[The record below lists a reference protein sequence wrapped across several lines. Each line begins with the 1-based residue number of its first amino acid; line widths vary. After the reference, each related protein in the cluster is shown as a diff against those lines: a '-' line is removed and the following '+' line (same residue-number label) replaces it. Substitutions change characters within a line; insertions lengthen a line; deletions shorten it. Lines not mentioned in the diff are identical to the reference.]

1 MTIQEALDILA
12 QENSSGMSPEEL
24 SRRDTL
30 IRGLSTTNPELAM
43 QVARGPYQMNVGNS
57 VGDSASPTEAWQR
70 GPSAMSNSDY
80 PYSPSSPKGPSQ
92 MQGVATP
99 STTGPI
105 VPGQPPARYNE
116 PGVQSSGSM
125 GSGRPSG
132 AYGPTQGP
140 LNPNGQYGA
149 QPGQVPTININVNG
163 QPQQQGGQT
172 PSWLMGASQDSQ
184 GNSNERA
191 VYPGPAMSSMSNNNY
206 PYSPSFPPQSMAPS
220 AMGQARWN
228 QAEQGPKWYEEQ
240 FNPPIP
246 QNPYNNGAYNNN
258 NYPMSPMWAGQ
269 QWR

>member
-30 IRGLSTTNPELAM
+30 IRGLSTSNPELAM

-57 VGDSASPTEAWQR
+57 VGDTATPTEAWQR
-70 GPSAMSNSDY
+70 GPAGGSSYSDQARSQ
-80 PYSPSSPKGPSQ
+80 PQQSQ

-116 PGVQSSGSM
+116 PGMQSSGSM

-132 AYGPTQGP
+132 PYGPSQGP

-163 QPQQQGGQT
+163 QPQQGGPAQWQQ
-172 PSWLMGASQDSQ
+172 PQDQ

-191 VYPGPAMSSMSNNNY
+191 VYPGNAMSSMSNNNY
-206 PYSPSFPPQSMAPS
+206 PYSPSFPQQSVGPS
-220 AMGQARWN
+220 AMGQATWN
-228 QAEQGPKWYEEQ
+228 QAQQGPKWYDEQ
-240 FNPPIP
+240 FNQPIP
-246 QNPYNNGAYNNN
+246 QNPYNNGSYGNS

>member
-12 QENSSGMSPEEL
+12 QENSSGMSQEEL

-30 IRGLSTTNPELAM
+30 IRGLSTSNPELAM

-70 GPSAMSNSDY
+70 GPVGGSSYSDQARSQ
-80 PYSPSSPKGPSQ
+80 PQQSQ

-105 VPGQPPARYNE
+105 VPGTPPARYQE
-116 PGVQSSGSM
+116 PGQQSSGRGNM
-125 GSGRPSG
+125 
-132 AYGPTQGP
+132 QGP
-140 LNPNGQYGA
+140 LNQNGQYGA
-149 QPGQVPTININVNG
+149 QPGQVPTININVGG
-163 QPQQQGGQT
+163 QPQQGGPAQWQQ
-172 PSWLMGASQDSQ
+172 PPE

-191 VYPGPAMSSMSNNNY
+191 VYPGNAMSSMSNNNY
-206 PYSPSFPPQSMAPS
+206 PYSPTFPQQSIGPS
-220 AMGQARWN
+220 AQGQATWN
-228 QAEQGPKWYEEQ
+228 QAQQGPKWYDEQ

-246 QNPYNNGAYNNN
+246 QNQYNNGAYNNN